1 MKTKLTSKTKNQD
14 EYTIIFGNEKFIAR
28 YSKTYPR
35 LAEWSLSKRE
45 PGLSNRIIEGYFSCG
60 NNFKSLNEIKKFI
73 RDRKYL

>member
-1 MKTKLTSKTKNQD
+1 MNIQLYLVMKNLQPD
-14 EYTIIFGNEKFIAR
+14 IV
-28 YSKTYPR
+28 TYPR

-60 NNFKSLNEIKKFI
+60 NNFKSLAEIKKFI